1 MADHI
6 HTIPVLD
13 ALREPKN
20 CAFCVMHENLEK
32 AAVNFIM
39 SPAYMEDDV
48 RRATNEIGFCRH
60 HLAQM
65 YEEQNRLGLALML
78 HTHLLKLNADI
89 EKLAK
94 RSAPAPFFGKDTSGP
109 IAKLMNHL
117 QGVDVGCYVCNRVN
131 TTFDRYIDTYFHLLN
146 KGGEEAR
153 LIKNQNGYCL
163 NHFIALLEHAV
174 NMGRGKREAFIEE
187 ILPTQ
192 QKMMQNLA
200 EDLEHFTIK
209 FDHRNAEL
217 PWNNAKDALLRA
229 VAALGGEK

>member
-13 ALREPKN
+13 ALRAPKG
-20 CAFCVMHENLEK
+20 CAFCVMHENLEQ
-32 AAVNFIM
+32 AAINFIM

-48 RRATNEIGFCRH
+48 RRATNEIGFCKH

-78 HTHLLKLNADI
+78 HTHLQKLNADI
-89 EKLAK
+89 EKYAK
-94 RSAPAPFFGKDTSGP
+94 NRTPAPFFGKDPAGP
-109 IAKLMNHL
+109 LAKILNHL
-117 QGVDVGCYVCNRVN
+117 QAVDVSCYVCNRVN
-131 TTFDRYIDTYFHLLN
+131 TTFDRYIDTFFHLWE
-146 KGGEEAR
+146 KGGEEAK
-153 LIKNQNGYCL
+153 LIKSQNGYCL
-163 NHFIALLEHAV
+163 HHFVSMVEHAV
-174 NMGRGKREAFIEE
+174 NLGRGKREKFIEE

-192 QKMMQNLA
+192 QGMMQTLA
-200 EDLEHFTIK
+200 DDLAHFTIK

-229 VAALGGEK
+229 VAALGGNK